1 MKKRLIL
8 LLVVIIAV
16 VSSYIFFTYFE
27 RIPPTVDWQN
37 FSNYLNKETLLKIT
51 ASDEGQGLRRVEVTF
66 KQGGKTYQILS
77 EDYTDTKVTPKNKT
91 YDIPFDTKKLRILD
105 GEGILT
111 LSVQDNSFWSFGNG
125 NSSKREFKT
134 TIDTKPPIIAVLST
148 DHVVTKGGTEIAV
161 YEASPDTFTTGVKVG
176 EHFFPGHKGAFEDE
190 GKYISFF
197 SYPYN
202 LTVGEPLFIIASDR
216 AGNTVKKN
224 LPTLVKHKNYRKRT
238 ITLSD
243 NFLRRKV
250 PEVMSS
256 ANLEESGDLLED
268 FLLVNRKL
276 REEQDEKIKAL
287 AKNSKPELMWEGGF
301 LPLKNAKVESQFA
314 DFRTYV
320 YKGNVVD
327 KKYHLG
333 YDLAATKRYP
343 ISASNSGL
351 VVLTDNLGIYGNS
364 VIIDHGFGI
373 STLYAHMS
381 SIDVNEGD
389 KVAKGAVIGNTGDS
403 GLAGGDHLHFGLLI
417 HDTPVTPIEWWDRN
431 WVKNRIL
438 RRLENAKD

>member
-8 LLVVIIAV
+8 LLLVIIAG

-161 YEASPDTFTTGVKVG
+161 YEASSDTFTTGVKVG

-287 AKNSKPELMWEGGF
+287 AKDSKPELMWEGGF

-417 HDTPVTPIEWWDRN
+417 HDMPVTPIEWWDRN